1 MVSEDVM
8 TRVTS
13 YIQHQATKSHDGI
26 AALVSDSQARFLDVV
41 GGLSDEQASRPEAE
55 GEWCVRQ
62 LVRHVVDAETSVAGL
77 VAELARGQNVDAGRR
92 GAGAMIEDDGGPYA
106 GLVARLREANERMIV
121 AIRELP
127 AEPDLELKA
136 PHPFCGP
143 LNCREWAAF
152 QRVHD
157 ADHIQHAQKILAAT
171 TSSG

>member
-13 YIQHQATKSHDGI
+13 YIQHQATKSHDEI
-26 AALVSDSQARFLDVV
+26 ADLVTDSQSRFLDVV
-41 GGLSDEQASRPEAE
+41 GGLSDEQASQPEAE

-77 VAELARGQNVDAGRR
+77 VAGLARGEATDAGRR
-92 GAGAMIEDDGGPYA
+92 GAGAMIEDDGGTYA
-106 GLVARLREANERMIV
+106 ELVVRLRAANERMLA
-121 AIRELP
+121 AIRGMP
-127 AEPDLELKA
+127 AEPDIELKA
-136 PHPFCGP
+136 PHPFFGP

-171 TSSG
+171 TAG